1 MKVYHMSDTLPLGA
15 ALTPDYKGS
24 MELVAPFVQALERS
38 EDCFYAMLFNAQYL
52 RAVLGKFGQ
61 KSMATN
67 YAKWA
72 AEGVF
77 EYVRRREFP
86 ACCCRIT
93 GHYFFA
99 DIRSCQE
106 LFSVDW
112 GGAPAEERSRIRLYE
127 VELEDDAPQ
136 KRDMRMY
143 DEAFD
148 ALWERSDLPAALECA
163 RRYFRGEATAAP
175 VWELLSD
182 KKAVAVRDLT
192 RLLDETRSPAL

>member
-1 MKVYHMSDTLPLGA
+1 MSDTLPLGA

-24 MELVAPFVQALERS
+24 MELVEPFVQALERS
-38 EDCFYAMLFNAQYL
+38 EDCFYAMLFNAKYL

-72 AEGVF
+72 AEGVL
-77 EYVRRREFP
+77 EYIRRREFP
-86 ACCCRIT
+86 DCCCRIT

-99 DIRSCQE
+99 EIESCRA
-106 LFSVDW
+106 LFALDW

-148 ALWERSDLPAALECA
+148 ALWDANDLPTALDRA

-175 VWELLSD
+175 IWELLSD
-182 KKAVAVRDLT
+182 KPAVAVRDLT
-192 RLLDETRSPAL
+192 GLLTEAGAPVL